1 MAMPEPLVVLMTA
14 GSQEE
19 AERIAQALVAE
30 MLAAC
35 VNVVPGV
42 TSIYRWEGQ
51 VQRDQEWLL
60 LAKSRRDVLD
70 RLVERVQA
78 LHSYE
83 VPEIIALPLAGGSE
97 PYLDWL
103 DSVVEGG
110 RHTTDLGGLTE
121 VKRCAT

>member
-42 TSIYRWEGQ
+42 ISMYRWEGK

-60 LAKSRRDVLD
+60 VAKSRRDVLE
-70 RLVERVQA
+70 RLVQRVQA
-78 LHSYE
+78 LHSYD

-97 PYLDWL
+97 PYLRWL
-103 DSVVEGG
+103 DSAVEGSRQAVDWSG
-110 RHTTDLGGLTE
+110 
-121 VKRCAT
+121 